1 MEACYNN
8 KHLQILV
15 KIFKHQVY
23 LLVNMDNIKEFDDM
37 RVVKFF

>member
-1 MEACYNN
+1 MKVCCNK

-23 LLVNMDNIKEFDDM
+23 LLVNMDNIKKFDDM
-37 RVVKFF
+37 RVVKFL